1 MRAMSGTKKAT
12 ATGRKRSLLT
22 AVGDEGARRAKAA
35 MLLGACLGA
44 DWNLS
49 RVAERLGMTSASD
62 VLRAL
67 KELLPEQLEAARK
80 RGDISPQNRA

>member
-1 MRAMSGTKKAT
+1 MRTMAAKTKAP
-12 ATGRKRSLLT
+12 AARKRSLLT
-22 AVGDEGARRAKAA
+22 AVGDDGAQRAKAA
-35 MLLGACLGA
+35 LLLGACLGA

-49 RVAERLGMTSASD
+49 KVAERLGMTSASD